1 MTPYNFYKLTFG
13 KNTWS
18 IMCTDR
24 MITIIKTSLPRH
36 MQYGKTYFSWDKVE
50 ASYKD
55 ANLKTAFLMIQSGLL
70 EPTETLVK

>member
-1 MTPYNFYKLTFG
+1 
-13 KNTWS
+13 
-18 IMCTDR
+18 MCTEG
-24 MITIIKTSLPRH
+24 MITIIKTSLPRC

-70 EPTETLVK
+70 QPTQTLVK